1 VKINHF
7 TYSLQQS
14 EHNIL
19 AALLFPFIK
28 PIIRLQL
35 QHLLEREIKSQFE
48 NMDGYFT
55 DLKTRLR
62 VVKGLGPEAWV
73 RAFLQSGPQQRSKG
87 GQFMVNI
94 GSEDILRGFRGP
106 MGEGIVRAERNADS
120 GHGWKSDV
128 FDPQK

>member
-1 VKINHF
+1 
-7 TYSLQQS
+7 
-14 EHNIL
+14 
-19 AALLFPFIK
+19 
-28 PIIRLQL
+28 
-35 QHLLEREIKSQFE
+35 
-48 NMDGYFT
+48 MDGYFT
-55 DLKTRLR
+55 DLKTRFR
-62 VVKGLGPEAWV
+62 IAKGLGPEAWV

-106 MGEGIVRAERNADS
+106 MGEGIVRAERNAES